1 MVAAVNSGNSPAGQ
15 LIIYPQGTRIAPG
28 ASAPYKIGTAVLY
41 QETGQTCI
49 PAATN
54 VGVFWPKYGILRQPV
69 LAVIEFLPAIQPG
82 LSNELFMHRLEEVIE
97 QSSNA
102 LLEEAATDGFYPV
115 GQDT

>member
-1 MVAAVNSGNSPAGQ
+1 M
-15 LIIYPQGTRIAPG
+15 
-28 ASAPYKIGTAVLY
+28 
-41 QETGQTCI
+41 
-49 PAATN
+49 
-54 VGVFWPKYGILRQPV
+54 
-69 LAVIEFLPAIQPG
+69 AVIEFLPAIQPG